1 MPEYLFDHTQE
12 IFESIEQAD
21 ETVLF
26 LDYDG
31 TLVSFKDKPTEVI
44 TPAKVRTVLK
54 KLIQIPTFTV
64 FIVSGRTLHEIKN
77 LLDIEGLSFAAL
89 HGLQIELSDGKSFSW
104 KTAERAKPFLEKI
117 KEKALYEFK
126 NEKGIYIEDK
136 EFTLAFHYRL
146 LPEKKIKEA
155 TEKFIKTVEK
165 IDKENMLEII
175 RGSKVVEA
183 RPKGWHK
190 GKATEHILNN
200 IGYTNIFPVYIGDD
214 TTDEDAFRYIGN
226 HGLTIFVSN
235 NSKKSSSAQ
244 YWLKNPDDVLLFL
257 ESLLEVEQ
265 RV

>member
-1 MPEYLFDHTQE
+1 MPKYLFDHTAE
-12 IFESIEQAD
+12 IFEIIEQAD

-31 TLVSFKDKPTEVI
+31 TLVSFKDKPTEVV
-44 TPAKVRTVLK
+44 TPIKVENVLK
-54 KLIQIPTFTV
+54 NLIQIPTFTV
-64 FIVSGRTLHEIKN
+64 FIVCGRALHEIKN

-89 HGLQIELSDGKSFSW
+89 HGLQIELSDGKTFSW
-104 KTAERAKPFLEKI
+104 EPAEGAKPFLKKI
-117 KEKALYEFK
+117 KEKVLYEFK

-146 LPEKKIKEA
+146 LPEEKIKEA
-155 TEKFIKTVEK
+155 IEIFIKTVEK
-165 IDKENMLEII
+165 IDKENRLEII
-175 RGSKVVEA
+175 HGSKVVEA
-183 RPKGWHK
+183 RPRGWHK

-200 IGYTNIFPVYIGDD
+200 IEHTNTFPIYIGDD
-214 TTDEDAFRYIGN
+214 TTDEDAFNHLGN

-257 ESLLEVEQ
+257 KSLLEIKQ